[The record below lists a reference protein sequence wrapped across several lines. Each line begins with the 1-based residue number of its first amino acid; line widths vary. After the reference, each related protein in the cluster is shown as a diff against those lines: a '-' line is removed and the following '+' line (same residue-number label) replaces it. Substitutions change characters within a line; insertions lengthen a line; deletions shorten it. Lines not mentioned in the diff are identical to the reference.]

1 MQYII
6 YSYIN
11 PQFAKISHNLHF
23 QPVIMT
29 ELDGMWVIGYGSLI
43 FKPPP
48 YVAFKVNGYLKG
60 FIRRFWQSSSDHRGT
75 VESPG
80 RVVTLIS
87 LEDLKANIKFHNSL
101 HMYELN
107 GVETDVGSEG
117 SEPVIK
123 EINESIPG
131 DINLPNNSN
140 PIKNISHKISTLKVE
155 DLKVW
160 GVAYYIEAENVSKVK
175 EYLDI
180 REQDGYSTHR
190 VPFHIVDHDLSSHPA
205 LLEIPEDS
213 ITGDSYIESMIYI
226 GTIDNESFVG
236 PEYIEETAKKIKVSK
251 GPSGENSEYLEELT
265 AAVRLLHAGAR
276 DYYLEDLVKLVQ
288 L

>member
-1 MQYII
+1 MG
-6 YSYIN
+6 SEE
-11 PQFAKISHNLHF
+11 SE
-23 QPVIMT
+23 QPVIN
-29 ELDGMWVIGYGSLI
+29 E
-43 FKPPP
+43 
-48 YVAFKVNGYLKG
+48 
-60 FIRRFWQSSSDHRGT
+60 
-75 VESPG
+75 
-80 RVVTLIS
+80 
-87 LEDLKANIKFHNSL
+87 
-101 HMYELN
+101 
-107 GVETDVGSEG
+107 
-117 SEPVIK
+117 IK
-123 EINESIPG
+123 EIKEIEEIKEIKESMASDIKEKLFKPSIPS
-131 DINLPNNSN
+131 DINLPNDSN

-160 GVAYYIEAENVSKVK
+160 GVAYYIEAENVSKVR

-205 LLEIPEDS
+205 LLAIPEDP

-226 GTIDNESFVG
+226 GTIDNESFIG